1 MNDLKIEKNKPQEL
15 KKLNIIRKLKEYK
28 EQDKITSLLNEFN
41 KKQELDYFLTQSNIR
56 VGKINPLNKKIID
69 KNHHLTPYSY
79 VGPQHMT
86 SHNFKRTSTI
96 RQNSLMKYKYNN
108 SLSSSRI
115 MRQNKDSLNINKNYF
130 IDNKYLKNYF
140 NDIRQRISE
149 EKLKNEDKYKLL
161 IEVPFGV
168 RKSLIEQENIFRK
181 VMKEKRVKKLMQ
193 EKIKKKCNKDNVSD
207 LLINKSKNFDKK
219 NQELSII
226 DKNITDDNKYRDNL
240 WNITLRNLPINGRY
254 EKVGYLN
261 VGNKYQPMYTFFNI
275 NKNIEYFNNPTYGR
289 NKTEENK
296 NRSYKIY
303 SSINEDNFNSKIK
316 QNLQVLNSIKTLEI
330 KGQNLLDVEDKRESE
345 IRGKK
350 IIYNKQDLD
359 CLLFRPKNKT
369 RNDKELTDRELK
381 STLDEI
387 YEEKTFA
394 RNYRKN
400 DFFKNANLT
409 SKYSNNIYNLKN
421 NKQN

>member
-1 MNDLKIEKNKPQEL
+1 MNDLKVEKNKPKEL

-41 KKQELDYFLTQSNIR
+41 KKQEIDYFLTQSNIR
-56 VGKINPLNKKIID
+56 VGKINPLNKKITD

-79 VGPQHMT
+79 VGPQPMT

-115 MRQNKDSLNINKNYF
+115 MRPNKDALNINKNHV
-130 IDNKYLKNYF
+130 IDNKSLKNYY

-161 IEVPFGV
+161 IEVPLGV

-254 EKVGYLN
+254 ENVGYLN

-275 NKNIEYFNNPTYGR
+275 NRNIEYFNNPTYGR

-303 SSINEDNFNSKIK
+303 STMNEDNFNSRIK

-345 IRGKK
+345 IRGRK

-359 CLLFRPKNKT
+359 CLLFRPKNRT

-421 NKQN
+421 NK